1 VSGQAV
7 SKWESGECL
16 PDCYNLK
23 LLGDIFGIS
32 LDILLDTATESDINA
47 TARRIKQLATEYVW
61 AKMSS
66 RTDKSAY
73 SELGRDLWM
82 MHRAIFFTETGDRA
96 LQDREEAAGKCRIR
110 REYGCKVW
118 DDAGV
123 AFAVDSKIKDSLSSV
138 TENELNITA
147 RLASPEYFPLL
158 RSLDCFYPVSFEML
172 CESTGIEDT
181 KLGEMLRRLIED
193 GIVEYFTSDDQTVR
207 GYRFT
212 VTRGIAAYMILA
224 LNYLL
229 AEKVFSKS
237 EYLLN

>member
-1 VSGQAV
+1 MAAQIVKTYTQ
-7 SKWESGECL
+7 KL
-16 PDCYNLK
+16 P
-23 LLGDIFGIS
+23 
-32 LDILLDTATESDINA
+32 ATRFIG
-47 TARRIKQLATEYVW
+47 K
-61 AKMSS
+61 KF
-66 RTDKSAY
+66 TDKDRIGGNFGKY
-73 SELGRDLWM
+73 W
-82 MHRAIFFTETGDRA
+82 GD
-96 LQDREEAAGKCRIR
+96 
-110 REYGCKVW
+110 
-118 DDAGV
+118 
-123 AFAVDSKIKDSLSSV
+123 AFAGDWFGTI
-138 TENELNITA
+138 ENVAGGADKCAELYEDGGAYIGLMRA
-147 RLASPEYFPLL
+147 G
-158 RSLDCFYPVSFEML
+158 FYPVSFEML